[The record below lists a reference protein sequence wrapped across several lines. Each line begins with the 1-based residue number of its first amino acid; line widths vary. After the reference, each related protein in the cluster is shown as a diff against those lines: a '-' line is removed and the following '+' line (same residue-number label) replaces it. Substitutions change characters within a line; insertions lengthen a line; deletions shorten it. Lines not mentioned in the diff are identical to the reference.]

1 VDIPIRCKTAEHEM
15 VEFLAIRV
23 HIVDRLPE
31 GIFLL
36 GLNFIIA
43 NALDFRW
50 GRNGSPLHRLQI
62 GDMDSYIP
70 LRTKIT
76 KETENPRPVA
86 VYLTETVVLQPGQ
99 GQNLPIRHRPLPPT
113 KNGYLFNP
121 LPQADL
127 ALDKFGTAMN
137 CITNGTQEPLHFAN
151 FGAAPIRIIAGTC
164 LGTLEECPKTTP
176 HPGSPEVCNVFM
188 ILADM
193 IQGIPLSNTTEPD
206 EKHPSG
212 YPFLVR
218 PPAEP
223 EPELGITERKQILLS
238 NFLR

>member
-1 VDIPIRCKTAEHEM
+1 MLAYVRTIATNIKGFWDLGELADGVESRLAASSRGTPKSLRLEIRTESQRNSQQGRGADTSTLAKRFPIMEIKTLEDGSQLAPQGVGEGPTTSKYVDIPIRCKTAEHEM

-36 GLNFIIA
+36 GLNFIIP

-86 VYLTETVVLQPGQ
+86 VYLTVTIVLQPGQ
-99 GQNLPIRHRPLPPT
+99 GQNLPIRYRTLPPT
-113 KNGYLFNP
+113 KNGYL
-121 LPQADL
+121 
-127 ALDKFGTAMN
+127 
-137 CITNGTQEPLHFAN
+137 
-151 FGAAPIRIIAGTC
+151 
-164 LGTLEECPKTTP
+164 
-176 HPGSPEVCNVFM
+176 
-188 ILADM
+188 
-193 IQGIPLSNTTEPD
+193 
-206 EKHPSG
+206 
-212 YPFLVR
+212 
-218 PPAEP
+218 
-223 EPELGITERKQILLS
+223 
-238 NFLR
+238 